1 MKFIEDIFNKMRPQ
15 FEKGG
20 KFEKLY
26 PLFEAQETFIFTP
39 GARTQSGCHIRDA
52 IDSKRFMATVI
63 VALIPP
69 LLFGIY
75 NTGYQSLKAA
85 GDATAFLPSVLI
97 GLQYVMP
104 IIIVSYAVGGTW
116 ELIFAVVRKH
126 EINEGFLVTGLLFPL
141 TLPPTIPLWQ
151 VAVGVSFG
159 VVIGKEVFGG
169 TGFNVFN
176 PALVARAFVFF
187 AYPAQISG
195 DKVWTVVGDKVVD
208 GYSGATPLLVAS
220 DHDFPS
226 VVTAL
231 QNFGQTSGFADYS
244 FWNMFIG
251 LTPGSIGETSA
262 LANLIGIAILLITG
276 IGSGTIIAAVFLG
289 GLAMSM
295 TMNGIAHDNPAS
307 FLALP
312 PHFHFVTGGF
322 IFGAA
327 YMATDPVSASATSTG
342 KWIYGIFIGAL
353 AVLIRTANPAYP
365 EGMMLAILFMN
376 AFAPLIDY
384 VVIQRHIN
392 WRLKRAQT

>member
-1 MKFIEDIFNKMRPQ
+1 MKFIEEAFNKIRPQ
-15 FEKGG
+15 FERGG

-26 PLFEAQETFIFTP
+26 PLFEAQETFLFTP
-39 GARTQSGCHIRDA
+39 GTRTQSGTHIRDA

-85 GDATAFLPSVLI
+85 GEATAFLPCVLI
-97 GLQYVMP
+97 GLRYVLP
-104 IIIVSYAVGGTW
+104 IVIVSYAVGGVW

-195 DKVWTVVGDKVVD
+195 DKVWAVVGEKVVD

-220 DHDFPS
+220 SHESSS

-231 QNFGQTSGFADYS
+231 QNFGQTSGFADFS
-244 FWNMFIG
+244 LCNMFIG
-251 LTPGSIGETSA
+251 LIPGSIGETST

-276 IGSGTIIAAVFLG
+276 IGSWVIIAAVFLG
-289 GLAMSM
+289 GLVMSLI
-295 TMNGIAHDNPAS
+295 MNGIAHDNPAS

-312 PHFHFVTGGF
+312 AHYHFVTGGF

-327 YMATDPVSASATSTG
+327 YMATDPVSATATHLG
-342 KWIYGIFIGAL
+342 KWIYGFLIGAL

-384 VVIQRHIN
+384 VVIQHHIN
-392 WRLKRAQT
+392 WRLKRAQA